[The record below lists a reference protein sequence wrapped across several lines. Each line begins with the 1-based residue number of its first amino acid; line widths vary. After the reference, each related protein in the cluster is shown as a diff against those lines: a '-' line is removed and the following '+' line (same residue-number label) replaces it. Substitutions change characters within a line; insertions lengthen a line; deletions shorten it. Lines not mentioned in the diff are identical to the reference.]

1 MERKRS
7 LCKSG
12 AEQNKGAGPRTL
24 RTNSDF
30 SIGKSRKSLPEF
42 ATVRTEQRDIDA
54 RDQRSL
60 LVTLDNCVHG
70 KRMRPKLLQRAGIDG
85 A

>member
-1 MERKRS
+1 MKWKRS

-12 AEQNKGAGPRTL
+12 AEQNKGAGPRAL

-42 ATVRTEQRDIDA
+42 TTVGAKQGNIDA
-54 RDQRSL
+54 RNQWSMRVALGHRCVRGELVRSI
-60 LVTLDNCVHG
+60 
-70 KRMRPKLLQRAGIDG
+70 RY
-85 A
+85 

>member
-1 MERKRS
+1 MKRKRS

-12 AEQNKGAGPRTL
+12 AEQNKGASPRAL

-42 ATVRTEQRDIDA
+42 ATVGAQQGNIDA
-54 RDQRSL
+54 RDQ
-60 LVTLDNCVHG
+60 
-70 KRMRPKLLQRAGIDG
+70 
-85 A
+85 